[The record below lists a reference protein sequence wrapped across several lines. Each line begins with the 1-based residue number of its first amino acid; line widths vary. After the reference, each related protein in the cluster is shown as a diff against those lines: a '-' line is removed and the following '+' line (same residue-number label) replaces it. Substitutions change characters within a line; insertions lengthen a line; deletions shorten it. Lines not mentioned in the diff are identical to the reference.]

1 MTKTLRKAILRI
13 RNLKIKMTPSKINHR
28 EAIYISK
35 ESQTL
40 EAY

>member
-1 MTKTLRKAILRI
+1 MTKTLRKTIMRI
-13 RNLKIKMTPSKINHR
+13 RNLKITMNPSKINHR
-28 EAIYISK
+28 ETIYILK